1 MRTDFHSHILPG
13 IDDGSQ
19 SVQESLAMLRA
30 LSAQGIRCVIATP
43 HFYPDSDNPAAFLT
57 RRAAAMEQLCAAMA
71 GEAGLPT
78 IELGAEVYYFPGISD
93 CEVLPQLTIGGKRCI
108 LIEMPPAPWTEKMYR
123 DLEGIYTKQNL
134 QPILAHI
141 DRYIRPFR
149 TYGIPRRLE
158 AMPVL
163 VQANA
168 SFFLSG
174 STASMAVR
182 MLRQGRIHLLGSD
195 CHNMT
200 DRAPN
205 LGAAAEVIQSRC
217 GLGALRKIEQQENA
231 ILQIWQHI
239 SFYQEVRI

>member
-13 IDDGSQ
+13 VDDGSK

-30 LSAQGIRCVIATP
+30 LSAQGIRIVIATP
-43 HFYPDSDNPAAFLT
+43 HFYSHRDNLEAFLR
-57 RRAAAMEQLCAAMA
+57 RRAEALVQLRKAAA
-71 GEAGLPT
+71 GEKGLPAV
-78 IELGAEVYYFPGISD
+78 IFGAEVYYFPGIGD
-93 CEVLPQLTIGGKRCI
+93 CEILPQLTIGGKRCI

-123 DLEGIYTKQNL
+123 DLEGIYRKQNL

-149 TYGIPRRLE
+149 TYGIPKRLE

-168 SFFLSG
+168 SFFCSG

-182 MLRQGRIHLLGSD
+182 MLREGRIHLLGSD

-205 LGAAAEVIQSRC
+205 MGAAAEVIQSRC

-231 ILQIWQHI
+231 ILQIWQHT
-239 SFYQEVRI
+239 